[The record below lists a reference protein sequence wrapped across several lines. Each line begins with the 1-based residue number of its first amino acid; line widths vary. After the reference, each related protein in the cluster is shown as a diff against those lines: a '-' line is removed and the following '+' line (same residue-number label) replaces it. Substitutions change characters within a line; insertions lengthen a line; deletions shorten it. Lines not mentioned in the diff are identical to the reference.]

1 MPIMGFRSSP
11 ILQKAS
17 GQTKSWLARQFRD
30 PYVKKRLTDTHTYRS
45 RSAFKLLELNEKW
58 GFLSRS
64 YVNSVV
70 DLGAAP
76 GGWSQVVAGKM
87 GWGEENLTDDY
98 DYDNVFGLQS
108 VPDEPWSQHKKSRKV
123 EEDLP
128 TIEKP
133 KRMLNTSGKPVY
145 PLADHG
151 TVVAVDRLPIAPIP
165 GVRTLQMDFL
175 EPGAFSVIKELLTTP
190 SNPDGKADVI
200 LSDMSA
206 NHTGN
211 RIADIE
217 QSLEICHAVLA
228 FANKHLRPAEAGRS
242 RGGVLLCV
250 SFSPAAPVG

>member
-1 MPIMGFRSSP
+1 
-11 ILQKAS
+11 
-17 GQTKSWLARQFRD
+17 
-30 PYVKKRLTDTHTYRS
+30 
-45 RSAFKLLELNEKW
+45 LNEKW

-64 YVNSVV
+64 HVNSVV

-87 GWGEENLTDDY
+87 GWVEETVEDDY
-98 DYDNVFGLQS
+98 DYDNVFGGS
-108 VPDEPWSQHKKSRKV
+108 TASDEPWSKHKKSRKV
-123 EEDLP
+123 DEEEEL
-128 TIEKP
+128 
-133 KRMLNTSGKPVY
+133 KRPLNTSGKPVY

-151 TVVAVDRLPIAPIP
+151 TIVAVDRLPMAPIT

-190 SNPDGKADVI
+190 ANPDGKADVI

-228 FANKHLRPAEAGRS
+228 FAKRHIRPAEPGRS
-242 RGGVLLCV
+242 RGGVLLLKHFAHPDTQLFRQKYLHHKFRDVYYIKPDSSRAESSEGYWLCRGWHGEH
-250 SFSPAAPVG
+250 SFGLK